1 MQRNEITWQAG
12 GQQGEGLESLGAI
25 LARALSHQGYDLYGF
40 RQFSSRIK
48 GGHTNYKI
56 RIAVKP
62 VGTINKECDLLI
74 ALDSDTLTNEAL
86 TVGENGIIL
95 AEKALAAN
103 FSGKAELLAVPFAD
117 IAKQNGTIMQK
128 NIVALGCTAAL
139 FGLGEECFE
148 LQLRKEFGKKGEEAV
163 AANIAVFKAGMEFI
177 RTEAPALLGR
187 LVLPKLTDNAPKLFL
202 LGNEAMAFGALS
214 AGARFM
220 AAYPITPASEV
231 MEYMVKKVKEFGGQ
245 MLQAEDEIAACTM
258 TIGAAYG
265 GARAFTATSGP
276 GFSLMAEA
284 IGLAAMTET
293 PLVIIHS
300 QRGGPSTGL
309 PTKHEQS
316 DLFAAIYNTH
326 GDTAK
331 IVLSPSTVEE
341 AFYDT
346 FEAFNLAEEYQCPVI
361 VLADLQ
367 LSLATQTMAAPEY
380 EKLSIRRGKLADGK
394 TLPPIKSPEYF
405 PRYSLATGDGVS
417 TRVLPG
423 TPNGI
428 CLGTGLEHDESG
440 RPSEAKAMRK
450 QQTEKRLRKMQTFL
464 TAYHKALYVDAPYE
478 EADILLIGMTATRSC
493 IAEATAALRQ
503 EGQKVNHVQ
512 LRLLSPFPAKELM
525 PYLQQ
530 AKRIIVVE
538 HNATAQLASLLRM
551 HIEGCPHLE
560 SILQYD
566 GDIMYPEELVVRCK
580 EVL

>member
-25 LARALSHQGYDLYGF
+25 LAQALSHQGYDLYGF

-56 RIAVKP
+56 RIAAKP

-86 TVGENGIIL
+86 AVSENGIIL

-380 EKLSIRRGKLADGK
+380 EKLSIRPGKLADGK

-440 RPSEAKAMRK
+440 RPSEAKAMRR

-464 TAYHKALYVDAPYE
+464 TAYPKALYVDAPYE